1 LGRPFPG
8 RVLDAVIPP
17 VDGNDAIV
25 VATGD
30 IDVHTAWTSTMPLSG
45 YRQAPGVV
53 VDLSAVTFMDSS
65 GLGVLVAAQQRRAGA
80 LVVRGPCAS
89 VAKVLAYTGLHRP

>member
-1 LGRPFPG
+1 
-8 RVLDAVIPP
+8 

-25 VATGD
+25 VATGE
-30 IDVHTAWTSTMPLSG
+30 IDVHTASALHDAID
-45 YRQAPGVV
+45 RAPAGTRVV

-89 VAKVLAYTGLHRP
+89 VAKVLAYTGLDHVLVVERPQHHVAARV